1 MVYLL
6 TVFAQIFFWRSHS
19 ASCDSSCGPRAGPFD
34 SSFHLAASRT
44 VSSATLMVG
53 FLVGWTNLVALPL
66 QQFLVKLLFPLQQFL
81 RYDCFFISTVHFFS
95 SSNFF
100 PSLGGTVL
108 TFTFSPSLHLELL
121 FQQHTS
127 LGFLYFFQ
135 PCCFFIVKSLP
146 SLSSSMLT
154 FSATSSSHDLTGSD
168 IGASR
173 SSLHARA

>member
-1 MVYLL
+1 MVSSDCRPFWCSLSWVSSSVFYLL
-6 TVFAQIFFWRSHS
+6 TVFAQILFWRSHS

-121 FQQHTS
+121 FSNIHRWVFCIFSS
-127 LGFLYFFQ
+127 L
-135 PCCFFIVKSLP
+135 VA
-146 SLSSSMLT
+146 SSS
-154 FSATSSSHDLTGSD
+154 
-168 IGASR
+168 
-173 SSLHARA
+173 